1 VIMINVG
8 IATVK
13 GITIIIKTP
22 NAIDPSP
29 FFDATVPTL
38 ACKTDS
44 MRLAA

>member
-1 VIMINVG
+1 MINFG

-22 NAIDPSP
+22 NAIDPFL

-38 ACKTDS
+38 ACKTHY